1 MKTYQLTVST
11 PDGNVFSGQC
21 TELLIR
27 GTEGELVVMAGHI
40 PFVTSLVPSGCT
52 LWLEDG
58 TERSATVDGGVLT
71 VDKDSVTILA
81 GSFKFVEEE

>member
-1 MKTYQLTVST
+1 MKTYHLTVST

-21 TELLIR
+21 TELLVK

-40 PFVTSLVPSGCT
+40 PFVTSLVPSRCT

-58 TERSATVDGGVLT
+58 TEKAATVDGGVLT
-71 VDKDSVTILA
+71 VGKDSVTLIA
-81 GSFKFVEEE
+81 GSFKFTEE